1 MLLKSSFFLGS
12 FFQKGILALQ
22 SRPQISVDTPAAENK
37 KALDRTESDINFQY
51 GLQTEDDSPCQS
63 AAPTWPL
70 IGKSSLGGK
79 LRRVPHTI
87 SITGSIS
94 VHQQQL
100 L

>member
-1 MLLKSSFFLGS
+1 M
-12 FFQKGILALQ
+12 ALQ
-22 SRPQISVDTPAAENK
+22 SRPQISVDTPAEVNR
-37 KALDRTESDINFQY
+37 KALDRTESDINFQSS
-51 GLQTEDDSPCQS
+51 LQTEDDSPCQS

-94 VHQQQL
+94 AHQQQL

>member
-22 SRPQISVDTPAAENK
+22 SRPQISVDTPAAENR

-51 GLQTEDDSPCQS
+51 GRQTEDDSPQS